1 MIYSILA
8 DVVVALH
15 LAYVSYVIFGEL
27 LIIVGIPLRWQWIRN
42 FWFRVTHLVA
52 MLYPA
57 YQMFAGMDCPLT
69 VWEVALLNAAGKPA
83 EQRSFVGRLLNDL
96 MFFDCGDDSWVWPWI
111 YGSLA
116 VIFVL
121 TFVLAPPRWRKR
133 RDQLAPSCPAGINP
147 AAR

>member
-1 MIYSILA
+1 MFYSLLA
-8 DVVVALH
+8 DAVVAVH
-15 LAYVSYVIFGEL
+15 LAYVSYVIVGEL

-42 FWFRVTHLVA
+42 FWFRVTHLIA

-57 YQMFAGMDCPLT
+57 YEMLSGIDCPLT
-69 VWEVALLNAAGKPA
+69 IWEIQLRAAAGQTA

-116 VIFVL
+116 VIFIL
-121 TFVLAPPRWRKR
+121 TFVLAPPRWRNR
-133 RDQLAPSCPAGINP
+133 REPLGADKPLAA
-147 AAR
+147 